1 MIEEFLQ
8 SCHARNIKLKGTKFV
23 IPTCVEFGGCRISA
37 DKLNDK
43 GFISIQPKEGRVR
56 AFEEL
61 KRPTTKREAQVWSGM
76 VSSLAAWAPATSVAC
91 PLLRKATA
99 GASKLQWTDALEREY
114 QDVRRLIKNNLKLSP
129 YNPSQSLNLCIDG
142 SAIHGI
148 GYILFQWCDKRNP
161 SKGATIVSANSSLLP
176 PNIGFSPVDATI
188 TYYYLPRP

>member
-1 MIEEFLQ
+1 MKNMDDILMGAPDLESLEPMIEEFLQ
-8 SCHARNIKLKGTKFV
+8 SCHAKNIKLKGTKFV
-23 IPTCVEFGGCRISA
+23 ISTCVEFGGCQISA

-43 GFISIQPKEGRVR
+43 GFIFIQPKEGRVR

-114 QDVRRLIKNNLKLSP
+114 QDVRRLIKNPEAQHLRPIS
-129 YNPSQSLNLCIDG
+129 
-142 SAIHGI
+142 
-148 GYILFQWCDKRNP
+148 
-161 SKGATIVSANSSLLP
+161 VS
-176 PNIGFSPVDATI
+176 
-188 TYYYLPRP
+188 